1 MGQIAPPYGT
11 LGQTI
16 GVANNG
22 AVSLP
27 TQFIP
32 VAASQTIKY
41 GDILTMSSGQL
52 TQAIA
57 LPSVG
62 NVTHAGGVT
71 VFYVAVDSITTNAS
85 GVDTSQ
91 SDKTNLEVVQLDG
104 SVKLLMQFIGGNSGS
119 AASST
124 GTRLQDVTL
133 NSSYQLGRYN
143 NSSATGDNWY
153 FISTGTSSGELTYL
167 EVAGALAQPTNTS
180 YAQVWVT
187 VNRAYQG
194 IGD

>member
-1 MGQIAPPYGT
+1 MGQIAPPFGT
-11 LGQTI
+11 RGQTI

-22 AVSLP
+22 TTSFS

-41 GDILTMSSGQL
+41 GDILVMSSGKLQ
-52 TQAIA
+52 QAIA

-91 SDKTNLEVVQLDG
+91 DNKTNLEVVQLEG
-104 SVKLLMQFIGGNSGS
+104 NTKLLLQFIGGADGA
-119 AASST
+119 AASAT
-124 GTRLQDVTL
+124 GTTLADVTL
-133 NSSYQLGRYN
+133 NLSYQLGRYN

-153 FISTGTSSGELTYL
+153 FISPTTTNGELTFL
-167 EVAGALAQPTNTS
+167 EIEAAAAQPTTTS
-180 YAQVWVT
+180 YAQVWAV